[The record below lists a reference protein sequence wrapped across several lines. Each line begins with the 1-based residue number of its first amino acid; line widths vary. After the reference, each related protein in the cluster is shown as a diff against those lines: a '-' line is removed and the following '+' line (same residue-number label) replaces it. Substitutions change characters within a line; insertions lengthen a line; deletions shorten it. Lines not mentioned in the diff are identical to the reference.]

1 MPEGMLSTGSSR
13 EILRSGNPEAHELF
27 APGLRACLSIFYGFS
42 SWYSSDLGKQLPII
56 FFVRKFKQ
64 LYHLCL

>member
-1 MPEGMLSTGSSR
+1 MPEEMLSTGSSR

-42 SWYSSDLGKQLPII
+42 SWYSSDLGKQLPIS
-56 FFVRKFKQ
+56 F
-64 LYHLCL
+64 L